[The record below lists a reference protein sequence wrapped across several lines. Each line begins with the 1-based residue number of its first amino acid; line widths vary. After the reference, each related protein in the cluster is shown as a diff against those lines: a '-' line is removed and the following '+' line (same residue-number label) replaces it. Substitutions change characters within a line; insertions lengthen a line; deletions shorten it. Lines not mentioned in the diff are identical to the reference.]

1 MKRIDVYAL
10 ARFLILVGLLIGV
23 IYTGSKIDTLGI

>member
-10 ARFLILVGLLIGV
+10 ARFLIFYGFMNKV
-23 IYTGSKIDTLGI
+23 IKFSFYPLAK